1 LATEL
6 LYVKPAPSIVIVF
19 VEDAPEIDLNATLF
33 VTFSLPFTVALTAP
47 LTPFVF
53 KAVTNEA
60 NEV

>member
-1 LATEL
+1 M
-6 LYVKPAPSIVIVF
+6 VMVF